1 MELKFKAPDHNMWKK
16 EAADCDKDNGRDE
29 SITVKNEYPE
39 RPTFEVDTE
48 LSWEKVQEIMSKR
61 YVEVARSLA
70 NDIIIPDPTPEW
82 VCDTFLD
89 KYDQLEPILI
99 KDSVQCFLRLFK
111 NPAGKC
117 LSWNLTITAQTLTCM
132 VGFNALQCA
141 KVVLEGKAPELNGMH
156 ANPNC
161 INPYGY
167 FPLHEAAERFSVDMI
182 ELLLGHGADANVRTV
197 GNDVINDLLPLH
209 VAIEN
214 TCLHKYLEDN
224 LSPSQNHLDYIYK
237 LIHLLCLPEMK
248 IFLDTTR
255 LLAEKTNNLL
265 EELWKYIEAG
275 KLIQSAILLLAAQD
289 QIRRGCSSEIN
300 GSGKIDGFG
309 VISTRIVRFLVA
321 SLWAEGSNGMA
332 PEEMKHFNCAMLL
345 VDVMFHAGVPLS
357 AYIQAHSEVP
367 NREVLEHVSSI
378 LKEYGFCPS
387 EEVVDTINL
396 RPYDCKMSDRKS
408 CRKGL
413 TDANSALMETASLH
427 AAEEKVT
434 RKEVGSGW
442 DPTYT
447 RRSFF
452 PYWRSVLRARCAVRV
467 YPTYAKKDAKSGFD
481 LEQLCVSR
489 SSPPFNGSTLTPN
502 RKLSS
507 LLTSNNQPKRS
518 FSIATIGAFRL
529 LKVLKHI

>member
-29 SITVKNEYPE
+29 SITVKNGYPPC
-39 RPTFEVDTE
+39 PTSYFELDKDFNRK
-48 LSWEKVQEIMSKR
+48 KVEEIMSKR
-61 YVEVARSLA
+61 YVEIARSIP

-82 VCDTFLD
+82 ACDTFLD
-89 KYDQLEPILI
+89 KYDQLESILI
-99 KDSVQCFLRLFK
+99 KDSVRCFLRLFK

-117 LSWNLTITAQTLTCM
+117 LSWNFTITAQTLTCI
-132 VGFNALQCA
+132 VGFNALRCA
-141 KVVLEGKAPELNGMH
+141 KLVLEGNAPELRGMH

-167 FPLHEAAERFSVDMI
+167 FPLHEAAKRFSVDMI
-182 ELLLGHGADANVRTV
+182 ELLLCHGADANVRTV

-255 LLAEKTNNLL
+255 LLAEKTDDLL

-275 KLIQSAILLLAAQD
+275 KLIQSAVLLLAAQD
-289 QIRRGCSSEIN
+289 QIRGGCSSEVN
-300 GSGKIDGFG
+300 GSSKIDGFG
-309 VISTRIVRFLVA
+309 VISTRIVRIFVA
-321 SLWAEGSNGMA
+321 SLWEKGSNGKLL
-332 PEEMKHFNCAMLL
+332 EERKLFNCAMLL
-345 VDVMFHAGVPLS
+345 VDVMFHVGEPLS
-357 AYIQAHSEVP
+357 AYIQAHSEMP
-367 NREVLEHVSSI
+367 KREVLEHVSSI

-396 RPYDCKMSDRKS
+396 QPYDCKMS

-413 TDANSALMETASLH
+413 TDANSEVVEMASLH
-427 AAEEKVT
+427 AAEEKV
-434 RKEVGSGW
+434 
-442 DPTYT
+442 P
-447 RRSFF
+447 
-452 PYWRSVLRARCAVRV
+452 
-467 YPTYAKKDAKSGFD
+467 
-481 LEQLCVSR
+481 
-489 SSPPFNGSTLTPN
+489 
-502 RKLSS
+502 
-507 LLTSNNQPKRS
+507 
-518 FSIATIGAFRL
+518 
-529 LKVLKHI
+529 